1 MQSEPEKQNPQNPDE
16 LMRIIAALPP
26 DKRALF
32 EIELKK
38 RAAISKA
45 PAMQKKSM
53 PSCVASIQAG
63 QSGISIF
70 CFLFSGGFQMEFF
83 TFANLARLIGKEY
96 SFYGVIARGTDGIS
110 EPHHSVEE
118 MASYYVQEIMSI
130 QPHGPYF
137 IVGECLS
144 APVAYETARQ
154 LRSTGEDVG
163 LLALLGARGR
173 PHWVYRYVGTWL
185 GAWLRYHFNEW
196 STSGLWGFLKRST
209 PVTAQRLT
217 PRLRRAH
224 KIYGLAVRRYRR
236 LPYDGKITVLANE
249 EWYDADPT
257 LGWVVPAGLEV
268 HKIPGNHETYL
279 RDHADVVAKV
289 LRQSLGKAL
298 GLPPPVSPSS
308 GTHQK

>member
-1 MQSEPEKQNPQNPDE
+1 MQGEPENKNPQNPDE

-32 EIELKK
+32 EIELTK
-38 RAAISKA
+38 RAAVSKA
-45 PAMQKKSM
+45 PVMQKKSA

-83 TFANLARLIGKEY
+83 TFANLARLIGREH

-118 MASYYVQEIMSI
+118 MASHYVQEITSI

-137 IVGECLS
+137 LVGECLS

-154 LRSTGEDVG
+154 LRTTGEEVG

-173 PHWVYRYVGTWL
+173 PHWIYRYVGTWL
-185 GAWLRYHFNEW
+185 GAWLRYHFNSW
-196 STSGLWGFLKRST
+196 STSRLGGFLKRST
-209 PVTAQRLT
+209 SVTTQHRS

-224 KIYGLAVRRYRR
+224 QIYGLAVRRYRR
-236 LPYDGKITVLANE
+236 LPYDGKIIVIANE
-249 EWYDADPT
+249 EWYDSDPT
-257 LGWVVPAGLEV
+257 LGWDVSERLEF

-289 LRQSLGKAL
+289 LRQSLQKAL
-298 GLPPPVSPSS
+298 GLSPHVSP
-308 GTHQK
+308 